1 MNIKIGIVDDDR
13 LFVQALTV
21 LIHEINDR
29 FSVIVEAQDGES
41 FLTKLAVLP
50 ELPDVVLVDMSMAG
64 MKGNA
69 VAQEMSKRFPEV
81 KKIALSSLD
90 TDVDVILML
99 RAGCR
104 AYLLK
109 SIDAKEL
116 ERALLSV
123 FEKGYYHTEGRN
135 IDHRRLAELDLRFS
149 DRELTFLELACSDKT
164 YRQIAHEMYVSERTV
179 DGYRESLFAK
189 LNVQSRVGMALEAI
203 RLHLVDL

>member
-1 MNIKIGIVDDDR
+1 MKVKIGIVDDDR

-29 FSVIVEAQDGES
+29 FTVIVDAQDGET
-41 FLTKLAVLP
+41 FLARLGALP
-50 ELPDVVLVDMSMAG
+50 ELPDVVLIDMSMAG

-69 VAQEMSKRFPEV
+69 VARVMSERFPEV

-90 TDVDVILML
+90 TDIDVILML
-99 RAGCR
+99 TAGCR

-123 FEKGYYHTEGRN
+123 FEKEYYHTEGRN

-149 DRELTFLELACSDKT
+149 DRELAFLKLACSDRT

-179 DGYRESLFAK
+179 DGYRESLFGK
-189 LNVQSRVGMALEAI
+189 LNVQSRVGMVLEAI